1 MEGKKQHMVKKS
13 MLDIAYDY
21 VLNKNQE
28 VPFSEIW
35 NQIIKALSLSETQ
48 ANDRV
53 AKFYTNLMLD
63 GRFVDLGDNVWDL
76 RAHHTYEKVHF
87 DMNDAYNDVDD
98 IEEELEEEE
107 EILEVKKIKSN
118 EDEKIGEEDENSE
131 DENSMEEHL
140 DKSLF

>member
-1 MEGKKQHMVKKS
+1 MVKKS

-107 EILEVKKIKSN
+107 ILEVKKIKSS